1 MKKKVTM
8 WMTIL
13 AIAVSP
19 MLAQEADTTSNE
31 KQQPAE
37 QEPSEEVP
45 SEEAQVDQAIEE
57 ATGEV
62 WVDENV
68 PEAAAPAAAAIVVT
82 QEPQEPQKS
91 KPQHRQVQTLMPESG
106 GSGGYGAFS
115 VGYTTVNN
123 LDALAMG
130 IRGAWVIG
138 HGFALGFAG
147 QGFTSDFTPVEG
159 DYYALSG
166 GYGGLLIEPIIFGWF
181 PVHISLPLLIGGGGL
196 ASYATSS
203 DPWDYD
209 NFYPTYGEY
218 AAYFVGE
225 IGIELEFNM
234 VRFFRLSLY
243 SNYRWTSALDMKP
256 MDGLSPGEPL
266 YPVAQDALNGWSF
279 GMRFKFGSF

>member
-1 MKKKVTM
+1 MKNKVTM

-19 MLAQEADTTSNE
+19 MLAQEADTTNNE
-31 KQQPAE
+31 KQQ
-37 QEPSEEVP
+37 QTDQLP

-57 ATGEV
+57 AAGGV

-68 PEAAAPAAAAIVVT
+68 PEEATAPAAAVVVT
-82 QEPQEPQKS
+82 QEPENSQ
-91 KPQHRQVQTLMPESG
+91 KPQRKQVQTLMPESG

-123 LDALAMG
+123 LDALQMG

-147 QGFTSDFTPVEG
+147 EGFTSDFTPIEG

-181 PVHISLPLLIGGGGL
+181 PVHISLPLVIGGGGF

-218 AAYFVGE
+218 AAFFVGE
-225 IGIELEFNM
+225 VGVELEFNM

-256 MDGLSPGEPL
+256 MDGLIIGDPL
-266 YPVAQDALNGWSF
+266 YPVAKDALNGWSF

>member
-1 MKKKVTM
+1 MMKKVTM
-8 WMTIL
+8 WITIL
-13 AIAVSP
+13 AIAVLP
-19 MLAQEADTTSNE
+19 MLAQEADTTNKE
-31 KQQPAE
+31 KQQQA
-37 QEPSEEVP
+37 
-45 SEEAQVDQAIEE
+45 SEEAQVDQAIDE
-57 ATGEV
+57 ATEGV

-68 PEAAAPAAAAIVVT
+68 PEEAAAPAAAVPVT
-82 QEPQEPQKS
+82 QEPEMSNNPQR
-91 KPQHRQVQTLMPESG
+91 RQVQTLMPESG

-130 IRGAWVIG
+130 VRGAWVIG

-147 QGFTSDFTPVEG
+147 EGFTSDFTPIEG

-166 GYGGLLIEPIIFGWF
+166 GYGGLLIEPILFGWF
-181 PVHISLPLLIGGGGL
+181 PVHVSLPLLIGGGGF

-218 AAYFVGE
+218 AAFFVGE
-225 IGIELEFNM
+225 VGIELEFNM

-256 MDGLSPGEPL
+256 MDGLAPGEPL
-266 YPVAQDALNGWSF
+266 YPVAKDALNGWSF